1 MTGME
6 VIDIAR
12 DAILT
17 LLLISSPM
25 MFVGLVVGV
34 SIALLQALTQV
45 QELTLVFVPKI
56 IAIFLTM
63 FFTLSYMGDV
73 LEGYVDGLINRIV
86 GA

>member
-1 MTGME
+1 MNGME

-25 MFVGLVVGV
+25 MVVGLVVGV

-56 IAIFLTM
+56 ISIFLTL
-63 FFTLSYMGDV
+63 FFTLSFMGDV
-73 LEGYVDGLINRIV
+73 LKTYVDGLMTRIIT
-86 GA
+86 G

>member
-1 MTGME
+1 MNGME

-12 DAILT
+12 DAIWT

-25 MFVGLVVGV
+25 MVVGLVVGV

-56 IAIFLTM
+56 ISIFLTL
-63 FFTLSYMGDV
+63 FFTLSFMGDV
-73 LEGYVDGLINRIV
+73 LKGYVDGLMTRIIS
-86 GA
+86 G